1 MSTCV
6 EILPKPII
14 GPFLDFSGPGS
25 LDFFSWQGRCF
36 VDIALSPLAL
46 VVVTVLKKRE
56 RKINPLPK
64 RNKGN
69 KSVNRF
75 ANVGAN
81 FVPMAVMSYTLSVR
95 LAGKL
100 KEILFA

>member
-46 VVVTVLKKRE
+46 VVVTVLKRE
-56 RKINPLPK
+56 KLTPYPK